1 FPYFPHSPPGGP
13 PPHESTGDCLPTTPE
28 GGAAFPAA
36 AALPPPTSPRDLVL
50 YVRSDA
56 AQGPLA
62 SEFLHGLSRALR
74 GLGYTLMQYGAERDR
89 GLEAARAWAALRPA
103 AVLADDDRLTRAGV
117 ELLAKGGVP
126 VVGLGSDPERARG
139 TGLSTLVMDHRAIG
153 RAAGRHLAGRG
164 YRDLAAVLPAG
175 PPLRAMGGE
184 RVEGVREAAAEA
196 GAAVR
201 VHDMAYS
208 PESAAEVV
216 AGWREEGLP
225 RGVFGYNDEFSGLL
239 LGALLDAGVRVPE
252 EVGLV
257 GADDLVLCRM
267 LRPALSSVRMD
278 GESSSATALRIAEVI
293 AGGAEVHLSP
303 WTPVPVRRAT

>member
-1 FPYFPHSPPGGP
+1 GVR
-13 PPHESTGDCLPTTPE
+13 
-28 GGAAFPAA
+28 PAA
-36 AALPPPTSPRDLVL
+36 EVWGFGRGAGARPRRPAPRDLVL